1 MAKEDTVPTREEI
14 NDVLKKLTHPPGQSK
29 KQRNDRRVNAIRN
42 MLQAKNVAPKDLDA
56 IISDLPSY
64 TPWESD
70 PPEKPREV

>member
-14 NDVLKKLTHPPGQSK
+14 NDVLKKLTQPPGQSK
-29 KQRNDRRVNAIRN
+29 KQRNERRINAIRN
-42 MLQAKNVAPKDLDA
+42 MLQAKNVALKDIDI

-64 TPWESD
+64 LSWESD